1 LQQLAVGCHPKDVL
15 ALDKRT
21 VRIVITLLVC
31 FAILA
36 LFWAARQ
43 ALAAGMVAWLF
54 AYVLDPLVQL
64 SERIVRRRNAAIAIV
79 YAVLV
84 PLVGLGIW
92 LGAPSVSREAE
103 WLRTFWSM
111 LDKGSVPV
119 VIHARGG
126 VRGDVIRWG
135 CEWWRTHHV
144 QVKQW
149 LAGHA
154 QLGFEVLGASL
165 WAIVVPILAIWILRD
180 KRRWIS
186 WLADSARTPSGRQKM
201 CETLLEIDRTFGRF
215 IWSQLILS
223 VFAFLAYPVGLWL
236 LRVPQFL
243 LLAAIAG
250 VLEPLFVVGPLTTA
264 IVVMAASIF
273 SEGSNPL
280 FVFLFLVLW
289 RIFQDYVNTPL
300 LFGKR
305 MALHPLLIVFVLVV
319 GWEADGVLGMLLAVP
334 FAASLR
340 AAWECSG
347 GSHIGRE
354 LLGFLGPA
362 ASEFNV
368 KNEG

>member
-1 LQQLAVGCHPKDVL
+1 ML

-43 ALAAGMVAWLF
+43 ALAVGMVAWLF

-135 CEWWRTHHV
+135 CEW
-144 QVKQW
+144 
-149 LAGHA
+149 
-154 QLGFEVLGASL
+154 
-165 WAIVVPILAIWILRD
+165 
-180 KRRWIS
+180 
-186 WLADSARTPSGRQKM
+186 
-201 CETLLEIDRTFGRF
+201 
-215 IWSQLILS
+215 
-223 VFAFLAYPVGLWL
+223 
-236 LRVPQFL
+236 
-243 LLAAIAG
+243 
-250 VLEPLFVVGPLTTA
+250 
-264 IVVMAASIF
+264 
-273 SEGSNPL
+273 
-280 FVFLFLVLW
+280 
-289 RIFQDYVNTPL
+289 
-300 LFGKR
+300 
-305 MALHPLLIVFVLVV
+305 
-319 GWEADGVLGMLLAVP
+319 
-334 FAASLR
+334 
-340 AAWECSG
+340 
-347 GSHIGRE
+347 
-354 LLGFLGPA
+354 
-362 ASEFNV
+362 
-368 KNEG
+368 